1 MQDSIMSTL
10 FLIQL
15 LNGLQLGVLLFL
27 LAAGLT
33 LVFGIMDFVNLAHG
47 SLYMIGAFICASLTF
62 LTGSFVWGVLLA
74 IPIVAVIGYFFEVLI
89 VRHLYES
96 NHLDHVLATFGIILI
111 ADTLVQLTW
120 GPEGIAIPL
129 PDYLSGQVEILPDII
144 FPTFRLVIISSGLLI
159 AAGLYW
165 LITYTRLGMLIRAGA
180 SNRTMVSALGVDIS
194 TLFAGVFALGAVLA
208 GVAGMLIAPIT
219 EATIG
224 MGNDIIITAFV
235 VIIVGGIG
243 SMKGAWRALL
253 QLLLGLHY
261 LRCLFISSW
270 PLSLRFDRKV
280 FSRQRC
286 AKILPLLAWAMGNK
300 FYLDFSVRMICLAIA
315 AVSLNLILGFGGMV
329 SFGHAAFVGI
339 GAYAVGIPSY
349 HGYESAWLHFPLAM
363 IAAAL
368 FALITGAIS
377 LRTKGVYFIM
387 ITMAFAQMAYISDL
401 HLHDVSYCAFA
412 LWYGFAR
419 V

>member
-1 MQDSIMSTL
+1 MQDNAMSTL

-62 LTGSFVWGVLLA
+62 LTGSFVWGVMLA
-74 IPIVAVIGYFFEVLI
+74 IPIVAVVGYFFEVLI

-243 SMKGAWRALL
+243 SMKGA
-253 QLLLGLHY
+253 
-261 LRCLFISSW
+261 F
-270 PLSLRFDRKV
+270 
-280 FSRQRC
+280 
-286 AKILPLLAWAMGNK
+286 
-300 FYLDFSVRMICLAIA
+300 IA
-315 AVSLNLILGFGGMV
+315 AVLIGIIDTLGR
-329 SFGHAAFVGI
+329 SFLKDILEIFM
-339 GAYAVGIPSY
+339 
-349 HGYESAWLHFPLAM
+349 ESASAATAGPALSSMLIYIIMAIVLALRPQGLFPPKV
-363 IAAAL
+363 
-368 FALITGAIS
+368 
-377 LRTKGVYFIM
+377 R
-387 ITMAFAQMAYISDL
+387 
-401 HLHDVSYCAFA
+401 
-412 LWYGFAR
+412 
-419 V
+419 